1 MLFDCDFFSTRD
13 FFLSA
18 LRLRAHLTKRSVNAM
33 LEANLV
39 KHNDGPME
47 KKNKDQDGC

>member
-13 FFLSA
+13 FFSSA